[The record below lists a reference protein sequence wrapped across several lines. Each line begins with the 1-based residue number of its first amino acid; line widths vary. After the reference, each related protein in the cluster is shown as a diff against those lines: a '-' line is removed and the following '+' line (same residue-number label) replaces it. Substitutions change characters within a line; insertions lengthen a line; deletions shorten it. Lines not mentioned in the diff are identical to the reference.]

1 MKKLIS
7 LLLIASAI
15 FFLYGCS
22 SVVDTNKT
30 SDFFAPTIYTQD
42 SIADVQIME
51 AIAGRGCARQ
61 WFAFYNQGDTTFLST
76 SGNEPKTPL
85 DRAKAAAM
93 FDALRTANAKDQ
105 SSDILVNPTWSIA
118 TNEQLPWV
126 QDFCVQVKGFR
137 GVVKGFNKSD
147 TTTPALPK
155 RRE

>member
-1 MKKLIS
+1 MKKLFT
-7 LLLIASAI
+7 LLIASTT
-15 FFLYGCS
+15 FCFYGCS
-22 SVVDTNKT
+22 SVVDANKT
-30 SDFFAPTIYTQD
+30 SDFLAPTIYTQD

-51 AIAGRGCARQ
+51 AIAGQGCARQ
-61 WFAFYNQGDTTFLST
+61 WFAFYNQGDTNFLSA

-93 FDALRTANAKDQ
+93 FNALRTANAKGQ
-105 SSDILVNPTWSIA
+105 STDILVNPTWSIA
-118 TNEQLPWV
+118 ANEPLPWV

-155 RRE
+155 RRD